1 MKEKERL
8 IVFDL
13 KDFGTV
19 VVGASSLSYE
29 EIQRL
34 IESITSQE
42 DVQSPDDVL
51 NELEKTGK
59 IKLLDY
65 DYFEVYLDNEYNL
78 DEMEND

>member
-42 DVQSPDDVL
+42 DVQSPDDIL